1 MLARYTI
8 LRCWVP
14 QLSDSLTLT
23 FLLPR
28 VTEARLGRQLAGGT
42 YDGAIPRLVWP
53 MRQIF
58 LGLGVVV
65 TSAWGASS
73 KCRKVLPLAFFL
85 EKLNLLTKAL
95 CNRQDLTRP
104 HGAVLCTCFLR

>member
-14 QLSDSLTLT
+14 QLRDSLTLT

-28 VTEARLGRQLAGGT
+28 VAEARLGRQLAGGT
-42 YDGAIPRLVWP
+42 YDGALPRLVWP

-73 KCRKVLPLAFFL
+73 KCRKVLLLAFFL
-85 EKLNLLTKAL
+85 FVEKL
-95 CNRQDLTRP
+95 
-104 HGAVLCTCFLR
+104 